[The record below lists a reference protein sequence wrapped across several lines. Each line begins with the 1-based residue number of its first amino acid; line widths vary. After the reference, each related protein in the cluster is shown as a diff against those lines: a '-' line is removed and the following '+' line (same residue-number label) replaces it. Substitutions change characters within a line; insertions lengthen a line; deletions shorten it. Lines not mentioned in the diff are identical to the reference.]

1 MAGRRP
7 YLWPCATREANI
19 TLLALMGFSPA
30 RCLVVSAFAS
40 LVIFSS
46 CDQHAVGELPE
57 VQKEHT
63 LPANP
68 TEGASVVPAQTPAA
82 KPTPADF
89 FTESKP

>member
-1 MAGRRP
+1 
-7 YLWPCATREANI
+7 
-19 TLLALMGFSPA
+19 MGVSL
-30 RCLVVSAFAS
+30 RKGLVVSAFAS

-57 VQKEHT
+57 VQREHT
-63 LPANP
+63 LPANA
-68 TEGASVVPAQTPAA
+68 TEDAAVVPAQTPAA